1 MLTVKKKQIQR
12 RNICGI
18 CEESR
23 EVRTGARAR
32 VVASKVCVHL
42 VIYLKGSL
50 STFMQKEIALE
61 VASHAF
67 IFRNIME
74 ICTIVEGAA
83 HHISHS

>member
-1 MLTVKKKQIQR
+1 MLREKKQIQR

-32 VVASKVCVHL
+32 VVASKVCSHL
-42 VIYLKGSL
+42 VIDLKGSL

-61 VASHAF
+61 CAKTQQQTHRSQPCIYVS
-67 IFRNIME
+67 
-74 ICTIVEGAA
+74 
-83 HHISHS
+83 